1 MFFRFRS
8 RFRRW
13 LIAWAVLR
21 IVCVATPV
29 AAAMESS
36 FVATEEVGA
45 RVSTGETSIVS
56 ATLPGN
62 RETGAWLTGTCSWSA
77 TKRRSGE

>member
-29 AAAMESS
+29 AAAEEPS
-36 FVATEEVGA
+36 FVAKEEVGA
-45 RVSTGETSIVS
+45 RASNGEALIAS
-56 ATLPGN
+56 AD
-62 RETGAWLTGTCSWSA
+62 RE
-77 TKRRSGE
+77 

>member
-29 AAAMESS
+29 AAAVEPC
-36 FVATEEVGA
+36 FVALEEVGA
-45 RVSTGETSIVS
+45 QASTREASIAS
-56 ATLPGN
+56 AG
-62 RETGAWLTGTCSWSA
+62 RW
-77 TKRRSGE
+77 